1 MTSNR
6 REKSEFHM
14 FFLPSYKFFLPFA
27 FFSRGNLGTCLRSCC
42 SCSLK
47 RKVQLSMR
55 AGMQTVVPF
64 CVSIP
69 SLVDNLSSTWMSG
82 MLMQM
87 LDPAALTVLG
97 NEIQADNELLC
108 LLLTIPK

>member
-1 MTSNR
+1 
-6 REKSEFHM
+6 
-14 FFLPSYKFFLPFA
+14 
-27 FFSRGNLGTCLRSCC
+27 
-42 SCSLK
+42 
-47 RKVQLSMR
+47 MR

-64 CVSIP
+64 CFSTP
-69 SLVDNLSSTWMSG
+69 FLVDNLSNTWMNG

-97 NEIQADNELLC
+97 NEIESAYELLC

>member
-1 MTSNR
+1 ML
-6 REKSEFHM
+6 
-14 FFLPSYKFFLPFA
+14 FLSFA
-27 FFSRGNLGTCLRSCC
+27 FFSRGKLGMCPTSCC
-42 SCSLK
+42 SCSHK
-47 RKVQLSMR
+47 RKVQLSTR
-55 AGMQTVVPF
+55 AGTRTVVPF

-69 SLVDNLSSTWMSG
+69 SLVDDLSSTWMNG

-97 NEIQADNELLC
+97 NEIQADYELLC